1 MKVVLAFSP
10 NTCIAK
16 DLNSL
21 KRGTILRVLYLSSSA
36 QLTEKKCLIKSWNA
50 MRSNHHQ
57 DNLSIA

>member
-21 KRGTILRVLYLSSSA
+21 KRGTILRVLYLTSSA
-36 QLTEKKCLIKSWNA
+36 QLTEKSHG
-50 MRSNHHQ
+50 MP
-57 DNLSIA
+57 